1 MLRESLRMSLANI
14 RGNKMRSFLTVL
26 GIIIGVMAIIA
37 LITVMQ
43 SATGEVTAQF
53 ESLGTGKLTVQ
64 AMGTPL
70 KSGLTESDL
79 DSILSID
86 GVSGISPTLSQQLSV
101 VAGGEVLEDVL
112 VEGYGYAWFRRETD
126 AVSRGRPL
134 LPADQEQRSRVC
146 LIDSDLA
153 AALFSGTDPI
163 GQTVLVKGTRFRI
176 VGVLKDPDVS
186 DVMSQMQAGD
196 ESGTLIMPY
205 TAYMR
210 LFGIKGVSSLEVYVD
225 DTDRTDEVTDSLEA
239 ALEAA
244 FNYRDD
250 SYTVINMES
259 LLDVMDTMMGLM
271 TNLLVGIASIALLVG
286 GIGIMN
292 MMLVS
297 VTERTSEIG
306 LRKALGARPRSI
318 QVQFLMESIILSLLG
333 GLIGGGAGPY
343 GKHAAGQPDGHRFR
357 AVAGRHRPGR
367 GLFAG
372 GRGRLWLG
380 PRAQG
385 QQSQPHRRP
394 AQPVSTKEG
403 I

>member
-1 MLRESLRMSLANI
+1 MLRESLRMSLSNI

-37 LITVMQ
+37 LITVMH

-53 ESLGTGKLTVQ
+53 ENLGTGKLSVQ
-64 AMGTPL
+64 ATGTPL
-70 KSGLTESDL
+70 KSGLTEGDLERLSDI
-79 DSILSID
+79 S
-86 GVSGISPTLSQQLSV
+86 GVWGVSPTLSQQKSV

-112 VEGYGYAWFRRETD
+112 IEGYGYAWFRRESD
-126 AVSRGRPL
+126 AVARGRAL
-134 LPADQEQRSRVC
+134 LPPDEEQRSRVC

-163 GQTVLVKGTRFRI
+163 GQAVLVEGTRFTV
-176 VGVLKDPDVS
+176 VGVLKDADVD
-186 DVMSQMQAGD
+186 DVMSQLQAGD

-205 TAYMR
+205 TSYMR
-210 LFGIKGVSSLEVYVD
+210 LFGVKGITSLEVYLD
-225 DTDRTDEVTDSLEA
+225 SAEQTDAVSEEMEGV
-239 ALEAA
+239 LEAA
-244 FNYRDD
+244 FNYRED
-250 SYTVINMES
+250 SYRIINMES

-318 QVQFLMESIILSLLG
+318 QVQFLMESVILSLLG
-333 GLIGGGAGPY
+333 GLIGVALGLVVSALLAGMMDIAFVLSPGAIALGV
-343 GKHAAGQPDGHRFR
+343 GFSL
-357 AVAGRHRPGR
+357 AVGVIFGWA
-367 GLFAG
+367 
-372 GRGRLWLG
+372 
-380 PRAQG
+380 
-385 QQSQPHRRP
+385 P
-394 AQPVSTKEG
+394 ARKASNLNPIDALRSM
-403 I
+403 

>member
-64 AMGTPL
+64 ATGTPL
-70 KSGLTESDL
+70 KGGLTEGDL
-79 DSILSID
+79 ENILAID
-86 GVSGISPTLSQQLSV
+86 GVSGISPTLSQTRSV
-101 VAGGEVLEDVL
+101 AARQTLLEDVL
-112 VEGYGYAWFRRETD
+112 VKGYGYAWFRRESD
-126 AVSRGRPL
+126 SVARGRPL
-134 LPADQEQRSRVC
+134 LPADEDQRSRVC

-153 AALFSGTDPI
+153 AALFSGADPI
-163 GQTVLVKGTRFRI
+163 GQSLLVEGTRFTI
-176 VGVLKDPDVS
+176 VGILKDADVD

-196 ESGTLIMPY
+196 ENGEVILPY

-210 LFGIKGVSSLEVYVD
+210 LFGLKGVSSLEVYVA
-225 DTDRTDEVTDSLEA
+225 DTDQTDAVAD
-239 ALEAA
+239 ALEGALESA

-250 SYTVINMES
+250 SYRVINMES
-259 LLDVMDTMMGLM
+259 LLSVMDTMMGLM

-297 VTERTSEIG
+297 VTERTNEIG

-318 QVQFLMESIILSLLG
+318 QIQFLMESIILSLLG
-333 GLIGGGAGPY
+333 GIIGVVLGLGVSLMLAHVMEIAFVLSPGAIALGV
-343 GKHAAGQPDGHRFR
+343 GFSL
-357 AVAGRHRPGR
+357 AVGVAFGW
-367 GLFAG
+367 A
-372 GRGRLWLG
+372 
-380 PRAQG
+380 
-385 QQSQPHRRP
+385 P
-394 AQPVSTKEG
+394 ARKASNLNPIDALRSM
-403 I
+403 